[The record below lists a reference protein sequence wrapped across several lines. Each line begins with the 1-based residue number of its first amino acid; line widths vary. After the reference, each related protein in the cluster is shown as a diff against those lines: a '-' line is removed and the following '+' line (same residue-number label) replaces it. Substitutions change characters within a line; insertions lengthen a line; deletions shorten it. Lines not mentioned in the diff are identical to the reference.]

1 MSINRGTDKE
11 NVVHMCN
18 EISVVVVLIVKSC
31 LTLCNPKDF
40 SSPGF
45 FVHGI
50 SQAII
55 LEWVAISF
63 FKGTS
68 QPRDPTSPVS
78 PALAGRFFTTKPPE
92 KPAEYYSAI
101 KKNNIMAF
109 AATWMDLVIVILSE
123 VHQTGK
129 EKYMI

>member
-63 FKGTS
+63 FKGSS
-68 QPRDPTSPVS
+68 QPWIESRS
-78 PALAGRFFTTKPPE
+78 PAWQADYLPSEPTGRPQELQKFGANHPDLRRIFKDFSKPPMS
-92 KPAEYYSAI
+92 KI
-101 KKNNIMAF
+101 C
-109 AATWMDLVIVILSE
+109 
-123 VHQTGK
+123 
-129 EKYMI
+129 